1 MPPRSCSA
9 NLARPFKAGKS
20 THPYSFRRV
29 ATKNP
34 NLEETSMLKLSSSR
48 SHERAFATIRIGR
61 FFLAIALLNISYF
74 NAKAH
79 HKNAIFTLS
88 NIVMLLDYRVAV
100 HHLKTSAG
108 KTVTALLA

>member
-1 MPPRSCSA
+1 MPPRSGTA

-34 NLEETSMLKLSSSR
+34 NLEENPMLKLSGSR
-48 SHERAFATIRIGR
+48 SRERAFATIRIGC
-61 FFLAIALLNISYF
+61 FLLTIALLNLSYF

-79 HKNAIFTLS
+79 HNNATFTLS
-88 NIVMLLDYRVAV
+88 NA
-100 HHLKTSAG
+100 A
-108 KTVTALLA
+108 